1 MIFAL
6 ICKKI
11 VNPSQLITQFITFNE
26 IFEFKFNYLNNIF
39 LINIKRV
46 ELYKYRLILKTN
58 KN

>member
-6 ICKKI
+6 ICKN

-46 ELYKYRLILKTN
+46 KLYKYRLILKTN